1 MENPWI
7 SENLNKSRRFGELV
21 MIRGSLHLFN
31 ILVIIDLNLGLP
43 QLTKFYSFFSLRNTL
58 NLKSGHINI
67 LVLTK
72 EIYTNIYTT
81 VYEHSYDRT
90 CDWKSIIA
98 WSCNRSYLFFFCRNN
113 FFLTNPN
120 NFNFLSVYSACSGLQ
135 LRITIV
141 YNKGYQ
147 FV

>member
-31 ILVIIDLNLGLP
+31 ILLIIDLSLGLP

-58 NLKSGHINI
+58 NLKSSHINI

-72 EIYTNIYTT
+72 EIYRNIYTT

-90 CDWKSIIA
+90 CNWKLIIA
-98 WSCNRSYLFFFCRNN
+98 WSCNRSYLFFF
-113 FFLTNPN
+113 FFTVIISFWQTQTTLI
-120 NFNFLSVYSACSGLQ
+120 F
-135 LRITIV
+135 
-141 YNKGYQ
+141 YQ
-147 FV
+147 CIQRVLVLN